1 MLCSRA
7 ASPGVSPRVSL
18 GVSLLALATLV
29 ASATTATAQPS
40 AQRRSSPT
48 FSIEAGGVY
57 AGYRGGSFRNTND
70 GGGFDAQA
78 NLGVSLFSLGAGYV
92 RTTHDVDGTSEN
104 AVVSGIFV
112 EPRLALPIAYGN
124 FTPYLMR
131 RATRM
136 ERRLGSGG
144 GEAESTGTALCGG
157 AGLLV
162 WVAPGVQLN
171 TSAAYDGMRL
181 TGGTAGDR
189 RTSGSGLTLRLGL
202 SLGATGW
209 GQQ

>member
-124 FTPYLMR
+124 FTPYVLGRVMR
-131 RATRM
+131 V
-136 ERRLGSGG
+136 ERQLGSG
-144 GEAESTGTALCGG
+144 ATAVESTGTALGG
-157 AGLLV
+157 GLGLLV
-162 WVAPGVQLN
+162 WLAPGVQLN
-171 TSAAYDGMRL
+171 TSAAYYGMRL
-181 TGGTAGDR
+181 TGEPSGGRNTGTGV
-189 RTSGSGLTLRLGL
+189 TLRVGL
-202 SLGATGW
+202 SLGPTGW
-209 GQQ
+209 GQN

>member
-1 MLCSRA
+1 MR
-7 ASPGVSPRVSL
+7 
-18 GVSLLALATLV
+18 
-29 ASATTATAQPS
+29 TA
-40 AQRRSSPT
+40 
-48 FSIEAGGVY
+48 
-57 AGYRGGSFRNTND
+57 
-70 GGGFDAQA
+70 
-78 NLGVSLFSLGAGYV
+78 
-92 RTTHDVDGTSEN
+92 HDVAGTEDDL
-104 AVVSGIFV
+104 VVRGVFV

-136 ERRLGSGG
+136 ERRLGPGG
-144 GEAESTGTALCGG
+144 AEAESTGTALCGG